1 MDNYEIL
8 KKCEKNLE
16 KQFAILDEIAYYNQ
30 KKVLDAFRKN
40 NVEARHFAGTT
51 GYGYGDIGRE
61 TLGKL
66 FSDVFRCEKALV
78 SPLITCGTQALSMTL
93 FGLLRPNDLMLSI
106 TGGVYDTMYENILGV
121 EGKDIGSLKDF
132 GVKYQEIPL
141 VNNDIDYETVK
152 TKLKELQ
159 PKLVFMQR
167 SRGYSS
173 RSAFSVKKIGELI
186 KLVREYSPNS
196 LCMVDNCYGEFTEK
210 QEVTEYDADIMVGSL
225 IKNAGGGLAP
235 TGAYVAGK
243 AKYVEMVEQRFTC
256 PSLGSET
263 GSYEM
268 GYRMFYQG
276 LFMAPHTTIQ
286 AIKGAYLVGEVM
298 KLRGYKITP
307 NSDERTY
314 DIIKSVTFNT
324 EEELIKFVQLIQK
337 NSPVD
342 SNALPLPWDMPGYKD
357 QVIMAAGTFV
367 GGASIEL
374 SCDSPIRAPYIAYF
388 QGGLTY
394 EHIKCLCNDLLDNY

>member
-1 MDNYEIL
+1 MENYEIL
-8 KKCEKNLE
+8 KQCEKKLE
-16 KQFAILDEIAYYNQ
+16 EQFLILDEIAYYNQ

-40 NVEARHFAGTT
+40 NIEARHFSGTT
-51 GYGYGDIGRE
+51 GYGYGDIGRD

-66 FSDVFRCEKALV
+66 YSDVFRCEKALV

-141 VNNDIDYETVK
+141 INNDIDYETVK
-152 TKLKELQ
+152 LKLKELQ

-173 RSAFSVKKIGELI
+173 RSAFSVEKIGELI
-186 KLVREYSPNS
+186 KLVRQYSPNS
-196 LCMVDNCYGEFTEK
+196 ICMVDNCYGEFTEK

-256 PSLGSET
+256 PSLGNET

-298 KLRGYKITP
+298 KLKGYQITP
-307 NSDERTY
+307 NSNERTY

>member
-132 GVKYQEIPL
+132 GVKYEEIPL

-173 RSAFSVKKIGELI
+173 RSAFSVEKIGELI

-196 LCMVDNCYGEFTEK
+196 ICMVDNCYGEFTEK
-210 QEVTEYDADIMVGSL
+210 QEVTEYNADIMVGSL

-298 KLRGYKITP
+298 KFRGYKITP

>member
-1 MDNYEIL
+1 MENYEIL
-8 KKCEKNLE
+8 KQCEKKLE
-16 KQFAILDEIAYYNQ
+16 EQFLILDEIAYYNQ

-40 NVEARHFAGTT
+40 NIEARHFSGTT
-51 GYGYGDIGRE
+51 GYGYGDIGRD

-66 FSDVFRCEKALV
+66 YSDVFRCEKALV

-141 VNNDIDYETVK
+141 INNDIDYETVK
-152 TKLKELQ
+152 LKLKELQ

-167 SRGYSS
+167 SREYSS
-173 RSAFSVKKIGELI
+173 RSAFSVEKIGELI
-186 KLVREYSPNS
+186 KLVRQYSPNS
-196 LCMVDNCYGEFTEK
+196 ICMVDNCYGEFTEK

-256 PSLGSET
+256 PSLGNET

-298 KLRGYKITP
+298 KLKGYQITP
-307 NSDERTY
+307 NSNERTY

>member
-1 MDNYEIL
+1 MENYEIL
-8 KKCEKNLE
+8 KQCEKKLE
-16 KQFAILDEIAYYNQ
+16 EQFLILDEIAYYNQ

-40 NVEARHFAGTT
+40 NIEARHFSGTT
-51 GYGYGDIGRE
+51 GYGYGDIGRD

-66 FSDVFRCEKALV
+66 YSDVFRCEKALV

-141 VNNDIDYETVK
+141 INNDIDYETVK
-152 TKLKELQ
+152 LKLKELQ

-167 SRGYSS
+167 SRVYSS
-173 RSAFSVKKIGELI
+173 RSAFSVEKIGELI
-186 KLVREYSPNS
+186 KLVRQYSPNS
-196 LCMVDNCYGEFTEK
+196 ICMVDNCYGEFTEK

-256 PSLGSET
+256 PSLGNET

-298 KLRGYKITP
+298 KLKGYQITP
-307 NSDERTY
+307 NSNERTY